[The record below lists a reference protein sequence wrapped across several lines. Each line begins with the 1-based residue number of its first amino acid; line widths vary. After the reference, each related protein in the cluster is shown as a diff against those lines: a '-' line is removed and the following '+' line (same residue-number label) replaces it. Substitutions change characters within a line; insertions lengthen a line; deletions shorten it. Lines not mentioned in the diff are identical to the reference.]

1 MTLKEFC
8 KNLPRDMYI
17 LVEYPNGYNQI
28 RSCRNF
34 LYDKNTEKWK
44 VSSSDKCYGEYNYI
58 VRVY

>member
-1 MTLKEFC
+1 
-8 KNLPRDMYI
+8 MYI